1 MVKYLSGLIL
11 LVCAA
16 PTAYAGCLNAAQ
28 LATLQQNETQ
38 FLLGR
43 IPPAFAHALQDK
55 QVTLQMTE
63 ATDSTEGCAAKFTV
77 EVPAADL
84 AEANAL
90 LDADI
95 AKKIMLTAQ
104 GYALPESTKL
114 EAVFK
119 VDAVTLA
126 LPAKE
131 GLQVAALGK
140 VRASVEM
147 MYAMLTQSHANID
160 MNTPNTVAWSADFK
174 AQQLKA
180 CEDTFTATPN
190 VQSACAC
197 RAEGIAKQVTERQ
210 MAYISYVKSNP
221 YALATGANNTY
232 DVLEKNINLGC
243 TLKK

>member
-1 MVKYLSGLIL
+1 MVKYVCCLMW
-11 LVCAA
+11 LVSVV
-16 PTAYAGCLNAAQ
+16 PTVDASCLNEAQ
-28 LATLQQNETQ
+28 LATLQQIETQ

-55 QVTLQMTE
+55 QVKLAITE
-63 ATDSTEGCAAKFTV
+63 ATDAADTCSAKLTV
-77 EVPAADL
+77 EVPADDL
-84 AEANAL
+84 AAANRL
-90 LDADI
+90 LEADI
-95 AKKIMLTAQ
+95 AKKIMLSAQ
-104 GYALPESTKL
+104 GYALPESTQL

-119 VDAVTLA
+119 VDPVTLA

-147 MYAMLTQSHANID
+147 MYAMLTQAHANID
-160 MNTPNTVAWSADFK
+160 MNTPNTVAWSAEFL

-180 CEDTFTATPN
+180 CEETFAATAN

-197 RAEGIAKQVTERQ
+197 RAEGIAKQVSERQ

-221 YALATGANNTY
+221 YALATGATGTY
-232 DVLEKNINLGC
+232 DVLEKNVNLGC
-243 TLKK
+243 GLKK